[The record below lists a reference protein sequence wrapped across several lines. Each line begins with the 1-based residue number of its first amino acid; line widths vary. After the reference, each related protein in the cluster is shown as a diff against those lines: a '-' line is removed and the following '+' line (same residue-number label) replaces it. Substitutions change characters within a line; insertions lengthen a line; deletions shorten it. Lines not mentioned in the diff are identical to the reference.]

1 MPTGSDRAGRRSIN
15 FRASWRAVD
24 VIEQLARDEGVVDE
38 GGEPNRS
45 EMIRILLAYAL
56 RNWKRGWRP

>member
-1 MPTGSDRAGRRSIN
+1 MPTGVKKGRRSVH
-15 FRASWRAVD
+15 FLASWNAVA
-24 VIEQLARDEGVVDE
+24 VIEQLARDEGVVDD

-45 EMIRILLAYAL
+45 EMIRILLAYAV